1 MEERKER
8 REGKGKRVREG
19 REKKREG
26 RGLLPLT
33 SFTLKSSL
41 LVYTLFLEVRFP
53 RKSKIQQ
60 EAQKRSWSLF
70 RCKRSHRKS
79 QAKRPNH
86 KHTSRSCLYGYY
98 ISRVPSKLVQQII

>member
-60 EAQKRSWSLF
+60 EAPKKTKLEFVPMQEIA
-70 RCKRSHRKS
+70 S
-79 QAKRPNH
+79 QIAGQTTKP
-86 KHTSRSCLYGYY
+86 
-98 ISRVPSKLVQQII
+98 